1 MKTKQT
7 YKQMYKQS
15 IKRKRKAYLIKVV
28 STFSIAFLL
37 IYGMIGTLLLINE
50 LLKYLGIIPNH

>member
-7 YKQMYKQS
+7 YKQMHKQS
-15 IKRKRKAYLIKVV
+15 TKRKRKAYLIKVV

-37 IYGMIGTLLLINE
+37 IYGMIGVLLLVNE